1 MPGYKVTLQPS
12 QHHFIASDKQSLLHA
27 GLEAGLNLRYGCDGG
42 NCGECMAKLLQGKIQ
57 PIRHSDYVYSEQE
70 KQQHAFLTC
79 CFAAASDVEIE
90 MPEIGNVEELCEQR
104 IQARV
109 YKKQP
114 LSDRVMALYF
124 KMPRSQPLHF
134 LAGQYVRLK
143 LNDDLQRNK
152 SIASCPCDS
161 LKPEFHIQR
170 TPGDA
175 FSDYVFNQLKK
186 GDTVEIKGPC
196 GRFVLDDDSTRPL
209 VLIAFDTGFASI
221 KSLIEHAI
229 ALEKEQPIQLYW
241 ILTPGHDAYLENYCR
256 SLQHA
261 LDNFSFQEI
270 PLDERSEA
278 TVSAVLHQIL
288 SSQKA
293 IRHSDIYVTLPLEFR
308 KLAKQ
313 QLNAAGID
321 DRHWRIDTIKKL

>member
-1 MPGYKVTLQPS
+1 MPTYKVTLQPS
-12 QHHFIASDKQSLLHA
+12 QHQFLASSKQSLLHA
-27 GLEAGLNLRYGCDGG
+27 GLEAGLNLRFGCDGG
-42 NCGECMAKLLQGKIQ
+42 NCGECMAHLLRGEIQ
-57 PIRHSDYVYSEQE
+57 PIRHSDYVYSEAE
-70 KQQHAFLTC
+70 KQQKAFLSC
-79 CFAAASDVEIE
+79 CFSAASDLEIE
-90 MPEIGNVEELCEQR
+90 MPEIGNVQELCEQR

-109 YKKQP
+109 YKKQL
-114 LSDRVMALYF
+114 LSDSVMAVYF

-134 LAGQYVRLK
+134 LAGQHVRIK
-143 LNDDLQRNK
+143 INDELQRNK

-170 TPGDA
+170 RPGDP
-175 FSDYVFNQLKK
+175 FSDYMFNQLKK

-196 GRFVLDDDSTRPL
+196 GKFVLDDDSSRPL

-229 ALEKEQPIQLYW
+229 ALEKEQPIDLYW

-256 SLQHA
+256 SVQHA
-261 LDNFSFQEI
+261 LDNFNYQCI
-270 PLDERSEA
+270 MIDERSDE
-278 TVSAVLHQIL
+278 TVSAVLQQIL
-288 SSQKA
+288 SGQKA
-293 IRHSDIYVTLPLEFR
+293 IRHSDIYVTLPAEFR

-313 QLNAAGID
+313 QLIAAGID

>member
-12 QHHFIASDKQSLLHA
+12 QHQFYASDKQSLLHA

-42 NCGECMAKLLQGKIQ
+42 NCGECMAQLLQGEIQ
-57 PIRHSDYVYSEQE
+57 QIRHSDYVYS
-70 KQQHAFLTC
+70 KQQKQQRAFLSC
-79 CFAAASDVEIE
+79 CFAAASELEID
-90 MPEIGNVEELCEQR
+90 MPEIGNVQELCDQR

-109 YKKQP
+109 YNKKL
-114 LSDRVMALYF
+114 LSDTVMAVYF
-124 KMPRSQPLHF
+124 KMPRSEPLHF

-143 LNDDLQRNK
+143 LNDELQRNK

-161 LKPEFHIQR
+161 LKPEFHVQR
-170 TPGDA
+170 RPGDP
-175 FSDYVFNQLKK
+175 FSDYVFDRLKK

-256 SLQHA
+256 SVQHA
-261 LDNFSFQEI
+261 LDNFSFEEI
-270 PLDERSEA
+270 ALEA
-278 TVSAVLHQIL
+278 RNEPSVRAVLDNIL
-288 SSQKA
+288 TRQKA
-293 IRHSDIYVTLPLEFR
+293 IRHSDIYLTLPVEFR

-313 QLNAAGID
+313 QLIAAGID

>member
-1 MPGYKVTLQPS
+1 MPSYQVTLLPS
-12 QHHFIASDKQSLLHA
+12 QHQFYASSKQSILHA

-42 NCGECMAKLLQGKIQ
+42 NCGECMARRIEGEIE
-57 PIRHSDYVYSEQE
+57 PIRHSDYVYSASE
-70 KQQHAFLTC
+70 KQQQAFLSC
-79 CFAAASDVEIE
+79 CYAAVSDITIE
-90 MPEIGNVEELCEQR
+90 MPEIGNVQELCEQR
-104 IQARV
+104 VTAKV
-109 YKKQP
+109 YKMQP
-114 LSDRVMALYF
+114 LSDSVMAVFF

-143 LNDDLQRNK
+143 INDKLKRNK

-170 TPGDA
+170 NPGDP
-175 FSDYVFNQLKK
+175 FSDYVYHHLKK
-186 GDTVEIKGPC
+186 GDQVEIKGPC
-196 GRFVLDDDSTRPL
+196 GNFVLDGDSNRPL

-221 KSLIEHAI
+221 KSLIEQAI
-229 ALEKEQPIQLYW
+229 ALEKEQLITLYW

-261 LDNFSFQEI
+261 LDNFSYQVV
-270 PLDERSEA
+270 PLDERSDDR
-278 TVSAVLHQIL
+278 VSQQLQQIL
-288 SSQKA
+288 AGIKA
-293 IRHSDIYVTLPLEFR
+293 ARHSDIYVTLPVEFR

-313 QLNAAGID
+313 QLTAAGID